1 MTATFNLVA
10 NVSTL
15 VLASTQPEIVAG
27 WRGSVAPALSVND
40 LTAVIEQIR
49 ERAYIVVDPI
59 TGQHGV
65 ATGGG
70 LVDEKSAGAWP
81 VIAVLP
87 AMYPEWLGDRSF
99 NEVHG
104 TRFPYVTGAM
114 ANGIATTQLVI
125 AMARTGCLGFF
136 GVLFNESTP
145 PWSNQHEPLR
155 SARCS
160 NPRLA
165 NYSRVAPTSTSERTR
180 DCARRDSCDSL
191 RARVIVG

>member
-15 VLASTQPEIVAG
+15 VLASTQSEIVAG

-87 AMYPEWLGDRSF
+87 AMYPE
-99 NEVHG
+99 
-104 TRFPYVTGAM
+104 
-114 ANGIATTQLVI
+114 
-125 AMARTGCLGFF
+125 
-136 GVLFNESTP
+136 
-145 PWSNQHEPLR
+145 
-155 SARCS
+155 
-160 NPRLA
+160 
-165 NYSRVAPTSTSERTR
+165 
-180 DCARRDSCDSL
+180 
-191 RARVIVG
+191 